1 LTEHQADRLVKA
13 RESIEAAR
21 ILLREGFAGFS
32 ASRSYYAMF
41 HTAEAILLRQD
52 LVFSSHAA
60 VHAAF
65 GREFAKPGVVPRI
78 YHQRL
83 VEAFVFRQAGDYGT
97 GHSINSGVAGE
108 LIQQAGDF
116 LTFAENLMGDNPA
129 Q

>member
-1 LTEHQADRLVKA
+1 MTEHQADRLVKA

-41 HTAEAILLRQD
+41 YTAEAILLRRD
-52 LVFSSHAA
+52 LTFSSHAA

-83 VEAFVFRQAGDYGT
+83 VEAFVFRQAGDYST
-97 GHSINSGVAGE
+97 GHSITSDVADE
-108 LIQQAGDF
+108 LIHQAGDF
-116 LTFAENLMGDNPA
+116 LTFAESLLREDPA

>member
-1 LTEHQADRLVKA
+1 MTQQQADRLVKA
-13 RESIEAAR
+13 RESIEAAGV
-21 ILLREGFAGFS
+21 LLREGFAGFS

-41 HTAEAILLRQD
+41 YTAGAILLRQD
-52 LVFSSHAA
+52 LAFSSHAA

-83 VEAFVFRQAGDYGT
+83 VEAFVFRQAGDYST
-97 GHSINSGVAGE
+97 GHSIHSDVAGE
-108 LIQQAGDF
+108 LIHQARDF
-116 LTFAENLMGDNPA
+116 LAFAENLLGENPA